1 MRAIGTVVAA
11 LVGLALAGGAT
22 LSVAESDRQ
31 VLEVMK
37 ASFKA
42 RGQAQLDR
50 LDQDA
55 MQAACSRSATQGPLP
70 GVDADRLQRANLA
83 AVKYPVDGR
92 FMGDWKEGEKIAQSG
107 VGKQFSDDP
116 RRANGGNCYACHQ
129 LSPKELSFGTIGPS
143 LYNYGKQRGTS
154 PEVQK
159 YTFTKVYNS
168 QAFKAC
174 SSMPRFGHNG
184 VLTEEQIKHLV
195 ALLLDP
201 DSPVN
206 K

>member
-1 MRAIGTVVAA
+1 MRPIATVLAL
-11 LVGLALAGGAT
+11 LVGLAAAGAT
-22 LSVAESDRQ
+22 LTAAESDRD
-31 VLEVMK
+31 VVEVMK
-37 ASFKA
+37 KSFKA

-50 LDQDA
+50 LDRDE
-55 MQAACSRSATQGPLP
+55 MQAACSRSVTQGPLP
-70 GVDADRLQRANLA
+70 GVEADRLQRANLA
-83 AVKYPVDGR
+83 AVKYPADGR

-116 RRANGGNCYACHQ
+116 KRPNGANCYACHQ

-159 YTFTKVYNS
+159 YTFTKVYNA

-184 VLTEEQIKHLV
+184 ILTEEQIKHV
-195 ALLLDP
+195 VGLLLDP